1 MSSSTKHLDKLGF
14 SASFFC
20 AIHCALLPLLAGV
33 LPLLGLQFLASPAIE
48 ETMFVTAFIIAS
60 LSLFPSYFRHHR
72 KIHAILIFISG
83 FALIGIGHL
92 MTSEWIGLPIIV
104 VGALGIALAHY
115 VNYRECRKC
124 PRCHDGQC
132 CSSHPT
138 MP

>member
-1 MSSSTKHLDKLGF
+1 MNSGAKHLDKIGF

-72 KIHAILIFISG
+72 KIHAIVIFISG

-92 MTSEWIGLPIIV
+92 ISSEWMLCLP
-104 VGALGIALAHY
+104 
-115 VNYRECRKC
+115 
-124 PRCHDGQC
+124 D
-132 CSSHPT
+132 
-138 MP
+138 